1 MRFYDL
7 DSDVKNYAKR
17 IIDAGYKCP
26 TDINSVSDFVKGLKI
41 INAWQNITEIFLMRS
56 NQNAGAGSTIYGLK
70 KSNARMNSAV
80 WQPNGVKITTTN
92 TQTITLFDSFSCPSL
107 ISVALVSNQYNND
120 GGDLLLSDTSI
131 GNNRAGLFLNSN
143 WADQIRYFGC
153 VPANPL
159 SQYSCGQYGLQN
171 GLYNDNSRKFIT
183 FQRLA
188 ENSYPSIHRDGTI
201 QNGETSGSNTRS
213 FREVTI
219 SNVSVTKNGEYAL
232 YVFADSIDLNNIRS
246 IYKTTAGKGLGL
258 P

>member
-7 DSDVKNYAKR
+7 DIDVKNYAKR
-17 IIDAGYKCP
+17 IVDAGYKCP
-26 TDINSVSDFVKGLKI
+26 ADINSVSDFVKGLKI

-56 NQNAGAGSTIYGLK
+56 NQNAGAGTTIYGLK

-80 WQPNGVKITTTN
+80 WQPNGVKITTSTV
-92 TQTITLFDSFSCPSL
+92 QTITLFDSFSCPSL

-120 GGDLLLSDTSI
+120 GHDLLLSDTTV
-131 GNNRAGLFLNSN
+131 NNRAGLFLNTN
-143 WADQIRYFGC
+143 WAGQVRYFGN
-153 VPANPL
+153 VPSNPIDN
-159 SQYSCGQYGLQN
+159 YSCGQYSLQN

-188 ENSYPSIHRDGTI
+188 ENTYPSIHRDGTI
-201 QNGETSGSNTRS
+201 QNGENGGSNTRS
-213 FREVTI
+213 FREVII

-232 YVFADSIDLNNIRS
+232 YVFADSIDLNNIRNV
-246 IYKTTAGKGLGL
+246 YKTTAGKGLGL

>member
-7 DSDVKNYAKR
+7 DIDVKNYAKR

-56 NQNAGAGSTIYGLK
+56 NQNAGAGTTIYGLK

-80 WQPNGVKITTTN
+80 WQPNGVKITTSTV
-92 TQTITLFDSFSCPSL
+92 QTITLFDSFSCPSL
-107 ISVALVSNQYNND
+107 ISVALVSNQYNDD
-120 GGDLLLSDTSI
+120 GYYLLTSDI
-131 GNNRAGLFLNSN
+131 NGNVVQSLFLNSH
-143 WADQIRYFGC
+143 WASQGRYFGC
-153 VPANPL
+153 VPSNPL
-159 SQYSCGQYGLQN
+159 NNYNCGRYSLQN
-171 GLYNDNSRKFIT
+171 GIYNDNSRKFIT

-201 QNGETSGSNTRS
+201 QNGSTEGSITTS
-213 FREVTI
+213 FREVNI
-219 SNVSVTKNGEYAL
+219 SNVSINKNGEYSL
-232 YVFADSIDLNNIRS
+232 YVFGDSIDLNNIRNV
-246 IYKTTAGKGLGL
+246 YKTTAGKGLGL

>member
-1 MRFYDL
+1 MRFYDI
-7 DSDVKNYAKR
+7 DNDVKNYAKR

-26 TDINSVSDFVKGLKI
+26 ADINSVSDFVKGLKI

-70 KSNARMNSAV
+70 KSNGTMNSAV

-92 TQTITLFDSFSCPSL
+92 TQTITLFNSFSCPSL
-107 ISVALVSNQYNND
+107 ISVALVSNQYNDD
-120 GGDLLLSDTSI
+120 GGDLLYSIAIGSD
-131 GNNRAGLFLNSN
+131 RAGLFLNSH
-143 WADQIRYFGC
+143 WANQSRYFGC

-159 SQYSCGQYGLQN
+159 SNYSCGQYSLQN

-188 ENSYPSIHRDGTI
+188 ENTYPSIHRDGTI
-201 QNGETSGSNTRS
+201 QDGATSGSVKAS
-213 FREVTI
+213 FREINI
-219 SNVSVTKNGEYAL
+219 SNVSITKNGEYSL
-232 YVFADSIDLNNIRS
+232 YVFANSIDLNSIRDL
-246 IYKTTAGKGLGL
+246 YKTTAGKGLNL

>member
-7 DSDVKNYAKR
+7 DIDVKNYAKR
-17 IIDAGYKCP
+17 IVDAGYKCP
-26 TDINSVSDFVKGLKI
+26 ADINSVSDFVKGLKI

-56 NQNAGAGSTIYGLK
+56 NQNAGAGTTIYGLK
-70 KSNARMNSAV
+70 KSNATMNSAV

-92 TQTITLFDSFSCPSL
+92 TQTITLFNSFSCPSL
-107 ISVALVSNQYNND
+107 ISVALVSNQYNDD
-120 GGDLLLSDTSI
+120 GGDLLYSIAIGSD
-131 GNNRAGLFLNSN
+131 RAGLFLNSH
-143 WADQIRYFGC
+143 WAAQARYFGC

-159 SQYSCGQYGLQN
+159 SNYSCGQYSLQN
-171 GLYNDNSRKFIT
+171 GIYNDNSRKFIT

-188 ENSYPSIHRDGTI
+188 ENTYPSIHRDGTI
-201 QNGETSGSNTRS
+201 QNGGTDGSNIRS

-219 SNVSVTKNGEYAL
+219 SNVSITKNGEYAL

-246 IYKTTAGKGLGL
+246 IYKATAGKGLGL